1 MTQIDNNSFVR
12 LERWDLA
19 AVVSL
24 ALVCVGIYVNSLP
37 NPMIRDDKTAVVDD
51 VRARDPSHWRDI
63 FTQRYWHGLNS
74 DPIYR
79 PIATLSFLLN
89 RMATGPSPVGFR
101 AFNIALHVAVCA
113 AVYAVGL
120 LLIRHRLAAW
130 LAAML
135 FAVHAVHTEA
145 VTAIVG
151 RADLAVTLLLLA
163 IVWLLLRRPD
173 PGRCEGWRLVLV
185 ALLAA
190 LAMFW
195 KESAFAALPL
205 VVFIQIWQRWTFD
218 PSAPGPEKR
227 RNFTGRDLAVPLAV
241 GGVCVAALAV
251 RFALFGQ
258 VSRPARFVPIMDNP
272 LGHASPTERLT
283 TSIVLLAKYLRL
295 LAWPHPLSCDYSYN
309 QIPVARSLLET
320 PVLIGL
326 GWVAGIGLILWL
338 VKRSGDR
345 GGWRLAVWCTGFF
358 AVTYSMISN
367 AVLVIG
373 TVFGERLIYLPSVA
387 WCWAFGI
394 AGVGLLRRPDRWV
407 RLTAATLISLYLV
420 ANAVLTVRR
429 NMDWR
434 SPLVLWEQTVR
445 VSPDSGRAWANLART
460 LGEAGRREE
469 AVEKM
474 RHALKIND
482 EYWDDFMTLGDNL
495 AWLGR
500 FEEAAQAHLRA
511 YQLADAPFKGRPARL
526 LGQCCME
533 LKQTDRAVRAF
544 KAALDVDPN
553 DVLSLNNLAY
563 LQATASDPA
572 LRDLEGAATNIE
584 KAMRIAPKSLILLD
598 TAVDVYLARGQ
609 RERAIQLIRQ
619 GLSSGDP
626 REQMY
631 TSLEKRLKELTSTTG
646 PSTTRTTTGQV
657 R

>member
-1 MTQIDNNSFVR
+1 MTRIDDR
-12 LERWDLA
+12 YPIGLERWDVV
-19 AVVSL
+19 AVVSFL
-24 ALVCVGIYVNSLP
+24 LICIGIYANSLP
-37 NPMIRDDKTAVVDD
+37 NPLIRDDQTAIIDD
-51 VRARDPSHWRDI
+51 VRARDPAHWRDI

-79 PIATLSFLLN
+79 PITTLSFLLN
-89 RMATGPSPVGFR
+89 RLATGPSPVGFR
-101 AFNIALHVAVCA
+101 GFNLALHVAVCA

-120 LLIRHRLAAW
+120 VLIRNRMPAW
-130 LAAML
+130 LAGML

-163 IVWLLLRRPD
+163 IAWLLLRRPD
-173 PGRCEGWRLVLV
+173 SGGCEAWRVGLI

-190 LAMFW
+190 VAMFC
-195 KESAFAALPL
+195 KESAFVCLPL
-205 VVFIQIWQRWTFD
+205 VIFIQIWQRWTSD
-218 PSAPGPEKR
+218 LPAPGPRKR
-227 RNFTGRDLAVPLAV
+227 RRITSSDLVVPLAV
-241 GGVCVAALAV
+241 GTVCVAGLVV
-251 RFALFGQ
+251 RFLLFGQ

-272 LGHASPTERLT
+272 LGHANPTERLV
-283 TSIVLLAKYLRL
+283 TSIVLLAEYLRL

-309 QIPVARSLLET
+309 QIPVARSLLEI

-326 GWVAGIGLILWL
+326 GWLAGIGLILWL
-338 VKRSGDR
+338 VKRSGDK
-345 GGWRLAVWCTGFF
+345 GGWRLAVWCAGFF

-373 TVFGERLIYLPSVA
+373 TILGERLIYLPSVA

-394 AGVGLLRRPDRWV
+394 AGVALLRQPNRPV
-407 RLTAATLISLYLV
+407 RFITVTLIAVYLI
-420 ANAVLTVRR
+420 ANTVLTVRR
-429 NMDWR
+429 NKEWR
-434 SPLVLWEQTVR
+434 NPLVLWEQTVR
-445 VSPDSGRAWANLART
+445 VCPNSARAWANLART
-460 LGEAGRREE
+460 LGEAGRRAE

-482 EYWDDFMTLGDNL
+482 EYWDDFVTLGDNL

-511 YQLADAPFKGRPARL
+511 YQLADQPFKVRPARL
-526 LGQCCME
+526 LGQCYME
-533 LKQTDRAVRAF
+533 LKQTDRAIRAF
-544 KAALDVDPN
+544 KAALDVEPN

-572 LRDLEGAATNIE
+572 FRDLEGAATSIE

-598 TAVDVYLARGQ
+598 TAVDVYLARGN
-609 RERAIQLIRQ
+609 RDRAIQLIRQ
-619 GLSSGDP
+619 GLSFGDP
-626 REQMY
+626 RDQAY
-631 TSLEKRLKELTSTTG
+631 ALLQNRLKGLTA
-646 PSTTRTTTGQV
+646 TTTGQV